1 MFLCAMSAD
10 HAAQPRSHL
19 YAAIAVALC
28 GSIWGLFWLPLHW
41 LEGRGVGGGW
51 TSFVFNVVS
60 LLAPLPFLWRPG
72 AWRGFARQAPAGLLL
87 GTAFSMYSVSLVM
100 TDVLHAIL
108 LFYLTPVWSTLAARV
123 LFGTRLTRARFISNA
138 RGAAGMALILGVTE
152 GVPLPRNAGDWV
164 ALASGM
170 LWAAGTMHSYARP
183 AAGIALPVFTFSL
196 GGVVASGVILALG
209 AAAGMPM
216 ASAGPLWAALPL
228 IIAAALVFFVPPN
241 FLVLWAA
248 QRLDPGRVG
257 ILLTT
262 EVLVGAL
269 SAGFLSG
276 QPIGLPEIAGT
287 AFIVSAG
294 LVEVLGRR

>member
-1 MFLCAMSAD
+1 MSAD

-60 LLAPLPFLWRPG
+60 LLAPLPFLLNRA
-72 AWRGFARQAPAGLLL
+72 AWRGFARHAPAGLLL

-123 LFGTRLTRARFISNA
+123 LFGTRLTGARIISISC
-138 RGAAGMALILGVTE
+138 GAAGMALILGVTE

>member
-1 MFLCAMSAD
+1 MSASGPT
-10 HAAQPRSHL
+10 HPPTYL
-19 YAAIAVALC
+19 FAAIAVALC
-28 GSIWGLFWLPLHW
+28 GAIWGLFWLPLHW

-60 LLAPLPFLWRPG
+60 MLAPLPFLWRRA
-72 AWRGFARQAPAGLLL
+72 AWIGFLRQAPAGLLL

-108 LFYLTPVWSTLAARV
+108 LFYLTPVWSTLAGRV
-123 LFGTRLTRARFISNA
+123 LFGTRLTGARIISIVC
-138 RGAAGMALILGVTE
+138 GAAGMALILGVTE
-152 GVPLPRNAGDWV
+152 GLPLPRNAGDWV
-164 ALASGM
+164 ALVSGM

-183 AAGIALPVFTFSL
+183 APGIAVPVFTFSL
-196 GGVVASGVILALG
+196 GGVVASGVILAFG

-216 ASAGPLWAALPL
+216 AVAGPIWSAIPW

-276 QPIGLPEIAGT
+276 QPFGLPEIAGT
-287 AFIVSAG
+287 IFIISAG

>member
-60 LLAPLPFLWRPG
+60 LLAPLPFLLNRA

-123 LFGTRLTRARFISNA
+123 LFGTRLTGARIISISC
-138 RGAAGMALILGVTE
+138 GAAGMALILGVTE

>member
-1 MFLCAMSAD
+1 MPAPNAPAPPTYL
-10 HAAQPRSHL
+10 L
-19 YAAIAVALC
+19 AAIAVALC
-28 GSIWGLFWLPLHW
+28 GAIWGLFWLPLHW

-51 TSFVFNVVS
+51 TSFVFNLVS
-60 LLAPLPFLWRPG
+60 MLAPLPFLWRRG
-72 AWRGFARQAPAGLLL
+72 AWDGFWRQAPAGFLL

-123 LFGTRLTRARFISNA
+123 IFGTRLTGARIVSIA
-138 RGAAGMALILGVTE
+138 CGAAGMALILGVTE
-152 GVPLPRNAGDWV
+152 GLPLPRNAGDWV
-164 ALASGM
+164 ALVSGM
-170 LWAAGTMHSYARP
+170 LWAAGTMHSFARP
-183 AAGIALPVFTFSL
+183 APGIAVPVFTFSL
-196 GGVVASGVILALG
+196 GGLVASGVILALG

-216 ASAGPLWAALPL
+216 AQPGPIWTALPL

-248 QRLDPGRVG
+248 QRLDSGRVG

-262 EVLVGAL
+262 EVLIGAL

-276 QPIGLPEIAGT
+276 QPFGIPEIAGT
-287 AFIVSAG
+287 AFIISAG

>member
-1 MFLCAMSAD
+1 MSAD

-60 LLAPLPFLWRPG
+60 LLAPLPFLLNRA
-72 AWRGFARQAPAGLLL
+72 AWRGFARHAPAGLLL

-123 LFGTRLTRARFISNA
+123 LFGTRLTGARIISIA
-138 RGAAGMALILGVTE
+138 CGAAGMALILGVTE

>member
-1 MFLCAMSAD
+1 MSVPNPPAPPTYLL
-10 HAAQPRSHL
+10 AAV
-19 YAAIAVALC
+19 AVALC
-28 GSIWGLFWLPLHW
+28 GAIWGLFWLPLHW

-60 LLAPLPFLWRPG
+60 MLAPLPFLLRRA
-72 AWRGFARQAPAGLLL
+72 AWDGFWRQAPAGFLL

-108 LFYLTPVWSTLAARV
+108 LFYLTPVWSTLAGRV
-123 LFGTRLTRARFISNA
+123 IFGTRLTGARMVSIA
-138 RGAAGMALILGVTE
+138 CGAAGMALILGVTE
-152 GVPLPRNAGDWV
+152 GLPIPRNAGDWV
-164 ALASGM
+164 ALLSGM
-170 LWAAGTMHSYARP
+170 LWAAGTMHSFARP
-183 AAGIALPVFTFSL
+183 APGIAVPVFTFSL
-196 GGVVASGVILALG
+196 GGVVASGGILALG

-216 ASAGPLWAALPL
+216 ASAGPIWMALPW

-248 QRLDPGRVG
+248 QRLDSGRVG

-276 QPIGLPEIAGT
+276 QPFGFPEIAGT
-287 AFIVSAG
+287 AFIISAG

>member
-1 MFLCAMSAD
+1 MPAPNAPAPPTYL
-10 HAAQPRSHL
+10 L
-19 YAAIAVALC
+19 AAIAVALC
-28 GSIWGLFWLPLHW
+28 GAIWGLFWLPLHW

-51 TSFVFNVVS
+51 TSFVFNLVS
-60 LLAPLPFLWRPG
+60 MLAPLPFLWRRV
-72 AWRGFARQAPAGLLL
+72 AWDGFWRQAPAGFLL

-123 LFGTRLTRARFISNA
+123 IFGTRLTGARIVSIA
-138 RGAAGMALILGVTE
+138 CGAAGMALILGVTE
-152 GVPLPRNAGDWV
+152 GLPLPRNAGDWV
-164 ALASGM
+164 ALVSGM
-170 LWAAGTMHSYARP
+170 LWAAGTMHSFARP
-183 AAGIALPVFTFSL
+183 APGIAVPVFTFSL
-196 GGVVASGVILALG
+196 GGLVASGVILALG

-216 ASAGPLWAALPL
+216 AQPGPIWTALPL

-248 QRLDPGRVG
+248 QRLDSGRVG

-262 EVLVGAL
+262 EVLIGAL

-276 QPIGLPEIAGT
+276 QPFGIPEIAGT
-287 AFIVSAG
+287 AFIISAG